1 MKKFRIKDV
10 SRRLAC
16 VFVLLTILSIT
27 QFITVYKI
35 QMDVGS
41 NDIRSSSNGMTVT
54 SMNKNSASIGDEL
67 WKADSIVETEN
78 DILKDEDKTQ
88 TYNNDTTTHE
98 LKFAICAWVRNEAPY
113 MAKWIEHHALI
124 GFDSLLL
131 YNDHST
137 DDTQCVLDAYAE
149 KGLVKRIPEDIGE
162 EYNIIDGATLSHQGE
177 VFDTCRKYL
186 RDLELQSNNTKWWML
201 TNDPDEFVW

>member
-27 QFITVYKI
+27 QYQYITF
-35 QMDVGS
+35 
-41 NDIRSSSNGMTVT
+41 NDIRSSNNGMTVT

-88 TYNNDTTTHE
+88 TYNDDTTTHE

-162 EYNIIDGATLSHQGE
+162 EYNIIDGATLSHQGKFASIYH
-177 VFDTCRKYL
+177 VRIP
-186 RDLELQSNNTKWWML
+186 DLFKS
-201 TNDPDEFVW
+201 